1 LLELLKKSDLSLR
14 SRKMKKKRRI
24 ITVIIIAAILILTIV
39 IVNSQSKGKPYPVK
53 VAEVSK
59 GDIQTVLSTNALIKS
74 KKTKEYMGKAQY
86 TVKTVHVEV
95 GDKVKAGDILL
106 SYDIKDYENAVKQ
119 AQIQYDNAVLNKA
132 ELLEQKQKI
141 EDQIKEMDEKIF
153 ILDGSSNPEDIANLQ
168 ALIQAR
174 KNIQEIS
181 DEKVKLMDNSIAL
194 AKMQLDTCI
203 ENLNEAKQG
212 IVAEFDGVVTQ
223 VNAKEDMPLSM
234 AQPAF
239 VVQQLD
245 NLKGVINLGK
255 YDAAKIKVG
264 QRVTL
269 KYESYVYDGKIS
281 FIEPVASKDITMGSA
296 DATIL
301 AEIDILNPDEHLKVN
316 FDVNADILVAS
327 ASQVL
332 KLPTECLKYGK
343 DGDVSVFVVK
353 DGLAV
358 LTPVKIGIQ
367 SDTEVEITDEL
378 SEGDLVISTPSDNIT
393 DGMAVV
399 PAGEIK

>member
-1 LLELLKKSDLSLR
+1 
-14 SRKMKKKRRI
+14 
-24 ITVIIIAAILILTIV
+24 
-39 IVNSQSKGKPYPVK
+39 
-53 VAEVSK
+53 
-59 GDIQTVLSTNALIKS
+59 
-74 KKTKEYMGKAQY
+74 MGKAQY

-181 DEKVKLMDNSIAL
+181 DEKIKLMDNSIAL
-194 AKMQLDTCI
+194 AKMQLDICI
-203 ENLNEAKQG
+203 DNLNEAKQG

-223 VNAKEDMPLSM
+223 VNAKEDLPLSM

-245 NLKGVINLGK
+245 NLKGVVNLGK
-255 YDAAKIKVG
+255 YDAAKIKTG
-264 QRVTL
+264 QKVTL
-269 KYESYVYDGKIS
+269 KYESYVYDGRIS
-281 FIEPVASKDITMGSA
+281 FIEPVASKDIAMGSA

-301 AEIDILNPDEHLKVN
+301 AEIDILNPDDHLKIN

-353 DGLAV
+353 DGFAV

-367 SDTEVEITDEL
+367 SDTEVEIIDGL
-378 SEGDLVISTPSDNIT
+378 SEGDKVISTPSDNIT
-393 DGMAVV
+393 DGAAVV
-399 PAGEIK
+399 PQGR